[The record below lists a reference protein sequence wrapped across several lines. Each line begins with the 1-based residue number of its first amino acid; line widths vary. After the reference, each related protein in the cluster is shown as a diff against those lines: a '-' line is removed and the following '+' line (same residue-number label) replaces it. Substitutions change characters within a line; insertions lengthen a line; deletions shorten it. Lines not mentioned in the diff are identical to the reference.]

1 MKNTLGD
8 LNNHLFVQLE
18 KLNDDD
24 LAGEQLE
31 AEIKRTEAMAK
42 ISEQIIRNG
51 ELQFKAMQHMDEYGY
66 ERKKLVPEMLEVR
79 GVPVR
84 KKEKQNAAAERNYQ
98 QFNEIQGILQKIEN
112 ILYGREVIKSGDEKA
127 IDILERISRGWLP
140 NYNFSGEES
149 DFENYCLHQ
158 AIYRAQDALRERTNK

>member
-8 LNNHLFVQLE
+8 LNNHLFEQLE
-18 KLNDDD
+18 KLNDDN

-79 GVPVR
+79 GGQS
-84 KKEKQNAAAERNYQ
+84 K
-98 QFNEIQGILQKIEN
+98 
-112 ILYGREVIKSGDEKA
+112 
-127 IDILERISRGWLP
+127 
-140 NYNFSGEES
+140 
-149 DFENYCLHQ
+149 
-158 AIYRAQDALRERTNK
+158 